1 MSTLS
6 IPTNI
11 SSNSLKHFTTPE
23 HVDFKD
29 ISTLNSEET
38 TESQQSNDSGISG
51 DLRKAVFEALGEDS
65 LDIIENPDEGFSQR
79 SCYSPGAS
87 CSTPVHPYVPNDI
100 QSEAKFSQRASDI
113 DPGQIKKVK
122 SPLLSK
128 ILQTNM
134 MNELDQ
140 MITM

>member
-11 SSNSLKHFTTPE
+11 SSNSLKHFTTPG
-23 HVDFKD
+23 HLDFKD

-51 DLRKAVFEALGEDS
+51 DLRNAVFEALGEDS

-87 CSTPVHPYVPNDI
+87 CSTLVHPYVPNDI
-100 QSEAKFSQRASDI
+100 RSEANISPGVSDI
-113 DPGQIKKVK
+113 DPEQIKKVK